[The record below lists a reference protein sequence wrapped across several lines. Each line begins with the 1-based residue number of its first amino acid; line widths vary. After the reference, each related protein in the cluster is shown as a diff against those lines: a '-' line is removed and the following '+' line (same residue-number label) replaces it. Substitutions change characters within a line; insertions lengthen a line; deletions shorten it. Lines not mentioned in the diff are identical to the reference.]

1 MNEEQVKE
9 LLERYDD
16 IRELVVRVNANMNQI
31 NEVGD
36 LLHKKENDL
45 ETKLADLSRKIA
57 AVEKTAGGL
66 MNANAGTETT
76 SNCVSAQPKKT
87 SRTAEPK
94 REELPLKTFLKKQG
108 VEVIDKRSQ
117 GGKLWITGD
126 RAAMDKAIKLAKS
139 LYGATGGF
147 ASGRATHQRLGWYT
161 DCTK

>member
-1 MNEEQVKE
+1 
-9 LLERYDD
+9 
-16 IRELVVRVNANMNQI
+16 
-31 NEVGD
+31 
-36 LLHKKENDL
+36 
-45 ETKLADLSRKIA
+45 
-57 AVEKTAGGL
+57 

-147 ASGRATHQRLGWYT
+147 ALGRATHQRLGWYT

>member
-16 IRELVVRVNANMNQI
+16 LRELVVRVNANMNQI

-36 LLHKKENDL
+36 LIHKKESDL
-45 ETKLADLSRKIA
+45 ETKLADLSGKIA
-57 AVEKTAGGL
+57 AAEKTANGL
-66 MNANAGTETT
+66 INGNSGAKVD
-76 SNCVSAQPKKT
+76 SNDASAQSKKPGK
-87 SRTAEPK
+87 TAEPK
-94 REELPLKTFLKKQG
+94 REALPLKAFLKKQG
-108 VEVIDKRSQ
+108 VEVIDKRPQ

-126 RAAMDKAIKLAKS
+126 RASMDKAIKLAKS

-161 DCTK
+161 DSTK